1 LRYIRAYNE
10 VNHLPTLVRNWIYSI
25 IDNQRKR
32 VYRNDLRL
40 FLELLSPKKSD
51 VILDVGAGLGT
62 IANILGE
69 SSDEVFA
76 LEPDERRVEYI
87 KTRHP
92 QVKAFSATASQIPF
106 PTSYFDKLYVT
117 MAFHH
122 FPDQG
127 EALEEFRRVIKKQGL
142 LLIHEVNPSHG
153 SGKRMKF
160 FEGKIVRNKAI
171 FLTPEELKDLAVS
184 HGFKSLEERN
194 AYRGYLFLAQNEK
207 TSDESRGWIEV
218 NQPQFP

>member
-1 LRYIRAYNE
+1 MY
-10 VNHLPTLVRNWIYSI
+10 
-25 IDNQRKR
+25 KK
-32 VYRNDLRL
+32 DLGL
-40 FLELLSPKKSD
+40 FLGLLSPKKND

-62 IANILGE
+62 IANILVE

-76 LEPDERRVEYI
+76 LDTDERKVEYI
-87 KTRHP
+87 KTKHP

-142 LLIHEVNPSHG
+142 LLIHEINPSQR
-153 SGKRMKF
+153 SGKILKF
-160 FEGKIVRNKAI
+160 FERRIVRNKTI
-171 FLTPEELKDLAVS
+171 FLTSEELKNIVVS
-184 HGFKSLEERN
+184 HGFKTLEEKTAN
-194 AYRGYLFLAQNEK
+194 RGYLFLAENEK
-207 TSDESRGWIEV
+207 TSDER
-218 NQPQFP
+218 